1 MRARRVR
8 DVHRPRGRRARALV
22 PGAPRRSPGCPD
34 HDSRRHGRGRASP
47 SAPAGVR
54 GARRR
59 PVRLLHAGHPPHRS
73 GASRGPAESHAP
85 GDQGGARGQPLPL
98 HRVHEDPRRRRARR
112 LADRGSTM
120 SDDPRRSSEG
130 KHEFAVIGRPLPKI
144 DAWAK
149 VIGETKYADDLFL
162 PRMAYGR
169 LLRSPH
175 GHALIKRIDTS
186 QDEEALCTEKV
197 RMVGDAVAAVA
208 AVDEETAER
217 ACRLIDVEYEPLRAL
232 MSIEESLAHPEVRI
246 HEYGDGP
253 NVHKNVALQFGDVE
267 AAFARA
273 DLVREDVFFYEGNTH
288 LPMEQHAAVAQWG
301 ADGKLTLWSSTQTP
315 HYVHR
320 LLARILDVPAA
331 HIRVIATAVG
341 GGFGGKLDPFAHE
354 IAACKLSQLIG
365 RPVKIACTR
374 EEVFYIH
381 RGRHP
386 VLMWIKTGFTREGDI
401 TGCHLRTWLDGGAYG
416 SYGVASTFY
425 TGVIN
430 PVTYKMP
437 VYKFEGARV
446 FTNKPPC
453 GPKRGHGTP
462 QPRFALECQLDKAAE
477 QLGLDPAEMR
487 KRILAEPFT
496 KTANHL
502 TVTTIGL
509 GECIDRVVEA
519 SGWRTK
525 WRGFRSEGAPTEP
538 PPEPGCAGGAR
549 ARTRRGIGIACS
561 AYLTGAGTAVYWNSM
576 PHSGV
581 ILRAD
586 RSGGV
591 AVLCGATDIGQGSDS
606 ILAYLPAE
614 ILGIDP
620 KDVHVHPADTSLTPV
635 DLGSYSSRVTLMCGM
650 AAIQASQRLR
660 EVIAQ
665 AVARKLEVEP
675 GALAF
680 RERKVGVAADWER
693 AVPFAQAVELAE
705 AMHGVLAFAGSYAP
719 PKRAGKYKGG
729 GVGPSPCYSYSA
741 CVVELSVDE
750 ETGEIEL
757 HDVWIGHDLGRA
769 LNPLLAEGQIEGS
782 VYMGIGEALMEG
794 QIFRKGVHK
803 NPSLLEYKSPTT
815 LETPEI
821 HTFLVETDDP
831 EGPFGAKEAGQGPLL
846 PVIPAIANAVY
857 HAVGVRCD
865 EVPITPEMILK
876 GLELRRQGRPARVG
890 PARIPL
896 FTFKAPVVVE
906 SAFGQPADAIAV
918 RPFQP

>member
-1 MRARRVR
+1 VN
-8 DVHRPRGRRARALV
+8 
-22 PGAPRRSPGCPD
+22 
-34 HDSRRHGRGRASP
+34 
-47 SAPAGVR
+47 
-54 GARRR
+54 
-59 PVRLLHAGHPPHRS
+59 
-73 GASRGPAESHAP
+73 
-85 GDQGGARGQPLPL
+85 
-98 HRVHEDPRRRRARR
+98 
-112 LADRGSTM
+112 
-120 SDDPRRSSEG
+120 
-130 KHEFAVIGRPLPKI
+130 KHEFTVIGRPLPKI

-149 VIGETKYADDLFL
+149 VVGETRYADDLVMA
-162 PRMAYGR
+162 RMAHGK
-169 LLRSPH
+169 LLRSIHP
-175 GHALIKRIDTS
+175 HALIKLIDTSRARALPGVYAVITGADLPRVKFGILPVS
-186 QDEEALCTEKV
+186 QDEEALCNERV

-208 AVDEETAER
+208 AQDEETAEA
-217 ACRLIDVEYEPLRAL
+217 ACRLIEVEYEPLPAL
-232 MSIEESLAHPEVRI
+232 MSIEESLGHPEVRI

-320 LLARILDVPAA
+320 LLAKILDVPPA
-331 HIRVIATAVG
+331 HIRVIATPVG

-354 IAACKLSQLIG
+354 IAACKLSQLTG
-365 RPVKIACTR
+365 RPVKITLTR
-374 EEVFYIH
+374 EEVFYVH

-386 VLMWIKTGFTREGDI
+386 VLMWLKTGFTRDGEI
-401 TGCHLRTWLDGGAYG
+401 TGSHIKTWLDGGAYG

-462 QPRFALECQLDKAAE
+462 QPRFALEVQIDKAAE

-487 KRILAEPFT
+487 RRIVCEPFT

-509 GECIDRVVEA
+509 GECIDKVVEA
-519 SGWRTK
+519 SGWRDK
-525 WRGFRSEGAPTEP
+525 WRGWQP
-538 PPEPGCAGGAR
+538 PAR
-549 ARTRRGIGIACS
+549 RRGPKRRGVGVACS
-561 AYLTGAGTAVYWNSM
+561 AYMTGAGTAIYWNSM

-581 ILRAD
+581 VLRAD

-591 AVLCGATDIGQGSDS
+591 SVLCGATDIGQGSDS

-614 ILGIDP
+614 VLGLDP
-620 KDVHVHPADTSLTPV
+620 KDVHVHPADTTLTPV

-650 AAIQASQRLR
+650 AAIQAAERLR
-660 EVIAQ
+660 AVMSR
-665 AVARKLEVEP
+665 AVARKLEVAAER
-675 GALAF
+675 LVF
-680 RERKVGVAADWER
+680 RDRKVGVPDDWEK
-693 AVPFAQAVELAE
+693 AVPFSQAVELAE
-705 AMHGVLAFAGSYAP
+705 AMHGVLAFPGSYAP

-741 CVVELSVDE
+741 CVVELTVDE
-750 ETGEIEL
+750 ETGEVEL
-757 HDVWIGHDLGRA
+757 HDVWIGHDIGRA
-769 LNPLLAEGQIEGS
+769 LNPLLVEGQVEGS
-782 VYMGIGEALMEG
+782 VYMGIGEALMEA
-794 QIFRKGVHK
+794 QVFRKGLHK
-803 NPSLLEYKSPTT
+803 HPSLLEYKSPTT

-821 HTFLVETDDP
+821 HTILIETDDP

-846 PVIPAIANAVY
+846 PVLPAIANAVY
-857 HAVGVRCD
+857 NAVGVRVD
-865 EVPITPEMILK
+865 EVPIVPEKILK
-876 GLELRRQGRPARVG
+876 GLELKRQGKTPRVG
-890 PARIPL
+890 PERIPL
-896 FTFKAPVVVE
+896 FKFKEPLVVE

-918 RPFQP
+918 RPFADQDTSR

>member
-1 MRARRVR
+1 MSKTEFTV
-8 DVHRPRGRRARALV
+8 V
-22 PGAPRRSPGCPD
+22 
-34 HDSRRHGRGRASP
+34 
-47 SAPAGVR
+47 
-54 GARRR
+54 
-59 PVRLLHAGHPPHRS
+59 
-73 GASRGPAESHAP
+73 
-85 GDQGGARGQPLPL
+85 GQ
-98 HRVHEDPRRRRARR
+98 
-112 LADRGSTM
+112 
-120 SDDPRRSSEG
+120 
-130 KHEFAVIGRPLPKI
+130 PLPKI

-149 VIGETKYADDLFL
+149 VTGETRYADDLTF
-162 PRMAYGR
+162 PRMAYAK

-175 GHALIKRIDTS
+175 PHAAIRAIDTTRARALPGVYGVITGADLPPVKFGILPVS
-186 QDEEALCTEKV
+186 QDEEALCRDKV
-197 RMVGDAVAAVA
+197 RLVGDAVAAVA

-217 ACRLIDVEYEPLRAL
+217 ACELIEVVYEPLPAL
-232 MSIEESLAHPEVRI
+232 MSIEEALGHPEVRI

-253 NVHKNVALQFGDVE
+253 NVHKSVALAFGDVE

-273 DLVREDVFFYEGNTH
+273 DLVREDVFFFEGNTH

-320 LLARILDVPAA
+320 LLAKILDLPAA
-331 HIRVIATAVG
+331 HIRVIATPVG

-354 IAACKLSQLIG
+354 IAACKLSQVTG
-365 RPVKIACTR
+365 RPVKITLTR
-374 EEVFYIH
+374 EEVFYVH

-386 VLMWIKTGFTREGDI
+386 VLMWIKTGFTRAGDI

-430 PVTYKMP
+430 PVTYQMP

-477 QLGLDPAEMR
+477 QLGLDPADMR
-487 KRILAEPFT
+487 RRILVEPFT

-509 GECIDRVVEA
+509 GECIDKVVEA

-525 WRGFRSEGAPTEP
+525 RRGW
-538 PPEPGCAGGAR
+538 
-549 ARTRRGIGIACS
+549 TRRPAAGKRRGLGIACS
-561 AYLTGAGTAVYWNSM
+561 AYMTGAGTAIYWNSM

-581 ILRAD
+581 IVRAD

-614 ILGIDP
+614 VLGIDP
-620 KDVHVHPADTSLTPV
+620 KDIRVHPADTDLTPV
-635 DLGSYSSRVTLMCGM
+635 DLGSYSSRVTLMCGI
-650 AAIQASQRLR
+650 AAIQAAERLKA
-660 EVIAQ
+660 VIAR
-665 AVARKLEVEP
+665 AVAAKLETSPERLV
-675 GALAF
+675 F
-680 RERKVGVAADWER
+680 RDRKVGTPDDWDR
-693 AVPFAQAVELAE
+693 AVSFPDAVALAE
-705 AMHGVLAFAGSYAP
+705 SMHGVLAFAGSYAP

-741 CVVELSVDE
+741 SVVELTVDAD
-750 ETGEIEL
+750 TGEIEL
-757 HDVWIGHDLGRA
+757 HDVWIAHDIGRA
-769 LNPLLAEGQIEGS
+769 LNPLLVEGQVEGS
-782 VYMGIGEALMEG
+782 VYMGIGEALMEA
-794 QIFRKGVHK
+794 QVFRKGVHK
-803 NPSLLEYKSPTT
+803 TPSMLDYKSPTT

-821 HTFLVETDDP
+821 HTILVETDDP

-857 HAVGVRCD
+857 DAVGVRID
-865 EVPITPEMILK
+865 ETPITPEKILRA
-876 GLELRRQGRPARVG
+876 LELGRQGKPPRVG
-890 PARIPL
+890 PDKLPL
-896 FTFKAPVVVE
+896 FTFKEPVVVE
-906 SAFGQPADAIAV
+906 SAFGQPADEIAV
-918 RPFQP
+918 RPFAS